1 MKKNKVLFLLTFII
15 ALFISCASTKK
26 ENTESNKNIEKDNKK
41 DNKKGTASKKMSFL
55 GWIDV
60 SEKEME
66 LSMGIVTVKLKPK
79 LGSFNYF
86 VSNKNKKQI
95 PVLSTSNEYTGT
107 SVQLKV
113 GNQVYKLI
121 SDSKTKVTAG
131 KGEKKI
137 YMNYEIPSVADVR
150 IDFNFVSSEDNSN
163 FDTLKIVY
171 TITNTGTKKKDFSV
185 KTIYDT
191 TLGESSS
198 THFFVADDL
207 PVKNEV
213 MYKTMQNQKWVI
225 SKNNNASAQF
235 LFNGGDTTEPQIVAL
250 ANKVTLE
257 KDVWEPEMFTYR
269 AFDTVL
275 SYNNSA
281 IGVIWPSVMIMP
293 GKTSKIIHYVNFAT
307 ENEQP
312 KGERYVYSQ
321 SEKTS
326 DFSQRL
332 IDFNDKNDENN
343 ENNENYLEHSDEK
356 NQNYN
361 LPLVEFN
368 VNSLEKEKLSVEYVN
383 KLIQRITELEKDSSI
398 VNREEIL
405 MLNAELDYILSVLR
419 KQ

>member
-26 ENTESNKNIEKDNKK
+26 ENTESNKNIEK

-150 IDFNFVSSEDNSN
+150 IDFNFVSSPS
-163 FDTLKIVY
+163 LV
-171 TITNTGTKKKDFSV
+171 
-185 KTIYDT
+185 
-191 TLGESSS
+191 LLQSSRLALAVLNCCS
-198 THFFVADDL
+198 L
-207 PVKNEV
+207 SL
-213 MYKTMQNQKWVI
+213 I
-225 SKNNNASAQF
+225 SLHIGSF
-235 LFNGGDTTEPQIVAL
+235 LFL
-250 ANKVTLE
+250 L
-257 KDVWEPEMFTYR
+257 F
-269 AFDTVL
+269 L
-275 SYNNSA
+275 
-281 IGVIWPSVMIMP
+281 
-293 GKTSKIIHYVNFAT
+293 
-307 ENEQP
+307 
-312 KGERYVYSQ
+312 
-321 SEKTS
+321 
-326 DFSQRL
+326 
-332 IDFNDKNDENN
+332 
-343 ENNENYLEHSDEK
+343 
-356 NQNYN
+356 NQLF
-361 LPLVEFN
+361 LPL
-368 VNSLEKEKLSVEYVN
+368 
-383 KLIQRITELEKDSSI
+383 
-398 VNREEIL
+398 
-405 MLNAELDYILSVLR
+405 
-419 KQ
+419 

>member
-1 MKKNKVLFLLTFII
+1 
-15 ALFISCASTKK
+15 
-26 ENTESNKNIEKDNKK
+26 
-41 DNKKGTASKKMSFL
+41 
-55 GWIDV
+55 
-60 SEKEME
+60 
-66 LSMGIVTVKLKPK
+66 
-79 LGSFNYF
+79 
-86 VSNKNKKQI
+86 
-95 PVLSTSNEYTGT
+95 
-107 SVQLKV
+107 
-113 GNQVYKLI
+113 
-121 SDSKTKVTAG
+121 
-131 KGEKKI
+131 
-137 YMNYEIPSVADVR
+137 
-150 IDFNFVSSEDNSN
+150 
-163 FDTLKIVY
+163 
-171 TITNTGTKKKDFSV
+171 
-185 KTIYDT
+185 
-191 TLGESSS
+191 
-198 THFFVADDL
+198 
-207 PVKNEV
+207 
-213 MYKTMQNQKWVI
+213 
-225 SKNNNASAQF
+225 
-235 LFNGGDTTEPQIVAL
+235 
-250 ANKVTLE
+250 
-257 KDVWEPEMFTYR
+257 MFTYR

-326 DFSQRL
+326 DFSQNS
-332 IDFNDKNDENN
+332 NDKNDENKEN
-343 ENNENYLEHSDEK
+343 GENNENYLEHSDEK